1 MAKSLLLSGQS
12 RKVLVI
18 GSEIISKTL
27 DWTDRSTC
35 ILFGD
40 GAGAVVVEASEV
52 SGRGILESYLQSDG
66 TLGDILVLPAWGER
80 RTMQMK
86 GNEVFKHAVRMMADA
101 SRKVIDAAGISL
113 DDIDYFIPHQA
124 NSRIIGAV
132 AEQLGLPQEKVV
144 CNLDRFGNTS
154 SASIPLALDEIWTA
168 GLINDGTRV
177 LFTALGG
184 GVTVGSVLVCF

>member
-1 MAKSLLLSGQS
+1 MGGW
-12 RKVLVI
+12 R
-18 GSEIISKTL
+18 G
-27 DWTDRSTC
+27 
-35 ILFGD
+35 
-40 GAGAVVVEASEV
+40 V
-52 SGRGILESYLQSDG
+52 SGREKACRQRISGRGSPDYRAL
-66 TLGDILVLPAWGER
+66 R
-80 RTMQMK
+80 K
-86 GNEVFKHAVRMMADA
+86 NHAEFNAG
-101 SRKVIDAAGISL
+101 SIDPLRISAPGCTANPR
-113 DDIDYFIPHQA
+113 IEGS